1 MTTETIVVNQSYGR
15 RKVDLETWAE
25 KHDLGNKAFND
36 ALLVERGVFVL
47 LKHYFGD
54 QAYIYFDA
62 VTHAQRVRT
71 LGRALGYSLLE
82 NDDVENRLKE
92 YIQELESPRPKPF
105 LSNEFLSTN
114 KSSLTFGGNAR
125 RKIARI
131 STRHTSRNWIL

>member
-1 MTTETIVVNQSYGR
+1 MAHVCIGVNQSFGR
-15 RKVDLETWAE
+15 GKVDRETWAE

-71 LGRALGYSLLE
+71 LGKS
-82 NDDVENRLKE
+82 
-92 YIQELESPRPKPF
+92 SPR
-105 LSNEFLSTN
+105 
-114 KSSLTFGGNAR
+114 SLQET
-125 RKIARI
+125 
-131 STRHTSRNWIL
+131 